1 MDVRIRPIYIT
12 LAAMAAALMIISLG
26 YLILCGDG
34 GWRELDA
41 MKQELAD
48 IKEGNQRI
56 ENENIRIYRKIDR
69 LKNDPEYMENTA
81 RQELK
86 LIGEDEIVFT
96 IKQSE

>member
-1 MDVRIRPIYIT
+1 MDVRIRPMHIT
-12 LAAMAAALMIISLG
+12 LAAMTVALMMISLG
-26 YLILCGDG
+26 YLILYGDG

-48 IKEGNQRI
+48 IENENQRI

-69 LKNDPEYMENTA
+69 LKNDSEYMENTA

-96 IKQSE
+96 IRQPE

>member
-1 MDVRIRPIYIT
+1 VQIRPFHIT
-12 LAAMAAALMIISLG
+12 LAAIAAAIIIGSLG
-26 YLILCGDG
+26 YLIVYGDG

-41 MKQELAD
+41 KQRELAD
-48 IKEGNQRI
+48 IKDENQQI

>member
-1 MDVRIRPIYIT
+1 MQIRQFHIT
-12 LAAMAAALMIISLG
+12 LAAITAAIIIGCLG
-26 YLILCGDG
+26 YLIVNGDG

-41 MKQELAD
+41 KKRELVD
-48 IKEGNQRI
+48 IKDKNQQI
-56 ENENIRIYRKIDR
+56 ENENIGIYRKIDR

>member
-1 MDVRIRPIYIT
+1 MQIRPLHIT
-12 LAAMAAALMIISLG
+12 LAAIAAAIIIGSLG
-26 YLILCGDG
+26 YLIVYGDG

-41 MKQELAD
+41 KQRELAD
-48 IKEGNQRI
+48 IKDENQQI

-69 LKNDPEYMENTA
+69 LKNDPEYIENTA

>member
-1 MDVRIRPIYIT
+1 VQIRPVHIT
-12 LAAMAAALMIISLG
+12 LAAIAVVLMIASLG
-26 YLILCGDG
+26 YLILNGDG

-41 MKQELAD
+41 KQQELAD
-48 IKEGNQRI
+48 IKEENRKI